1 MAFGKVFIRTASGET
16 DEYTLTKPSTTIGR
30 QPGNDIVL
38 NTSMA
43 SRYHARID
51 VANGG
56 VFLVDLESAAGT
68 FVNDVQVEPGGS
80 VPLSQGDTISIGDV
94 LLIYT
99 SPQARGRLDI
109 ALAPT
114 PAAVERRGVPFVMVL
129 DEPQQLVAPGARLQ
143 LILVLE
149 NLADRPLDF
158 NISTSGIDET
168 WLRIDR
174 RALRLDTGEQAHV
187 VITVLP
193 PRSSDTRPGRYALTV
208 RVALAEDPNRALEA
222 VREIDVVGY
231 SGLALDARR
240 GEEPGTYYIAARN
253 EGNIPLDIELGGY
266 MRGRLL
272 TFDFDPPAMLLGP
285 GETGHSA
292 LVVEPAGRKRPS
304 GPLEFAI
311 VARSRDAA
319 GFYAPLRTVYVPER
333 RGITFP
339 AFVALMLLAGVLFT
353 AVLAAGAWAFGLW
366 PFDGL
371 QLPVAE
377 APEPTAT
384 PTVTPGPTPT
394 IVPQVLPTPES
405 GAQIRAFEVSTNE
418 APFRTAGDLTFAWR
432 VVGGDAAAGY
442 IMLDD
447 TGAPGQQPVQLP
459 LDEVTEGT
467 LTFPIAQLPPGDHN
481 FRLIVLDDEGAQLA
495 QQVVGVSIETTTCR
509 MLNPNVPVRTQPEE
523 VAPPAT
529 PPRDTPEVLI
539 AGRTEEGDWLWVA
552 YNDLEALEAFGWV
565 PAGEVN
571 CPPGVV
577 VGDIV
582 VVPAEGDPLLL
593 TPAGDAT
600 PSPAAETLTPGATTS
615 PASSPTSSPT
625 P

>member
-38 NTSMA
+38 NTSTA

-143 LILVLE
+143 LILVVE

-174 RALRLDTGEQAHV
+174 RALRLDSGEQAHV

-208 RVALAEDPNRALEA
+208 RVALAEDPNVALEA

-253 EGNIPLDIELGGY
+253 EGNVPLDIELGGY
-266 MRGRLL
+266 MRGRRL
-272 TFDFDPPAMLLGP
+272 TFDFDPPEMVLGP
-285 GETGHSA
+285 GETGHAA
-292 LVVEPAGRKRPS
+292 LVVEPVGRKRRNE
-304 GPLEFAI
+304 PLEFAI

-319 GFYAPLRTVYVPER
+319 GFYAPLRVVYTPER

-339 AFVALMLLAGVLFT
+339 AFVALVLLAGVLFT

-371 QLPVAE
+371 Q
-377 APEPTAT
+377 
-384 PTVTPGPTPT
+384 
-394 IVPQVLPTPES
+394 
-405 GAQIRAFEVSTNE
+405 
-418 APFRTAGDLTFAWR
+418 
-432 VVGGDAAAGY
+432 
-442 IMLDD
+442 
-447 TGAPGQQPVQLP
+447 
-459 LDEVTEGT
+459 
-467 LTFPIAQLPPGDHN
+467 
-481 FRLIVLDDEGAQLA
+481 
-495 QQVVGVSIETTTCR
+495 
-509 MLNPNVPVRTQPEE
+509 
-523 VAPPAT
+523 
-529 PPRDTPEVLI
+529 
-539 AGRTEEGDWLWVA
+539 
-552 YNDLEALEAFGWV
+552 
-565 PAGEVN
+565 
-571 CPPGVV
+571 
-577 VGDIV
+577 
-582 VVPAEGDPLLL
+582 
-593 TPAGDAT
+593 
-600 PSPAAETLTPGATTS
+600 
-615 PASSPTSSPT
+615 
-625 P
+625 